1 MLNINHLPAWVRHTD
16 YCPFKALDIDTSDMT
31 IPEYFEVMSY
41 LAILSPKLRQ
51 AINRALRFTK
61 RETLARAKFKAVF
74 ESAPAA
80 VKFGF
85 DRKTYQNAETRRAF
99 YQALRRYQ
107 ENPRPLIT
115 ICSVQRA
122 NHNAGNKLPAR
133 NRYIE
138 PVERRAP
145 EARPYSRNS
154 VRELQSHFARA

>member
-1 MLNINHLPAWVRHTD
+1 MLNINHLPAWIRHTD
-16 YCPFKALDIDTSDMT
+16 YCPFKALDIDASDMS
-31 IPEYFEVMSY
+31 IPEYFEVMAY
-41 LAILSPKLRQ
+41 LAILSPELRH

-85 DRKTYQNAETRRAF
+85 DRKTYQNAESRRAF
-99 YQALRRYQ
+99 YQALHRYN

-122 NHNAGNKLPAR
+122 NHNAGRKLPAR

-138 PVERRAP
+138 PVERRTP
-145 EARPYSRNS
+145 EARPYRRTS
-154 VRELQSHFARA
+154 VQQLAAHFAG

>member
-1 MLNINHLPAWVRHTD
+1 MLNINHLPAWIRHTD
-16 YCPFKALDIDTSDMT
+16 YCPFKALDIDASDMS
-31 IPEYFEVMSY
+31 IPEYFEVMAY
-41 LAILSPKLRQ
+41 LAILSPELRH

-85 DRKTYQNAETRRAF
+85 DRKTYQNAESRRAF
-99 YQALRRYQ
+99 YQALHRYN
-107 ENPRPLIT
+107 ENPRQLIT

-122 NHNAGNKLPAR
+122 NHNAGRKLPAR

-138 PVERRAP
+138 PVERRTP
-145 EARPYSRNS
+145 EARPYRRTS
-154 VRELQSHFARA
+154 VQQLAAHFAG

>member
-16 YCPFKALDIDTSDMT
+16 YCPFKALDIDASDMT
-31 IPEYFEVMSY
+31 VPEYFEVMAY
-41 LAILSPKLRQ
+41 LAVLSPELRH
-51 AINRALRFTK
+51 AINRALKFTK
-61 RETLARAKFKAVF
+61 REALARAKFKAVF

-85 DRKTYQNAETRRAF
+85 DRKTYQNPETRRAF
-99 YQALRRYQ
+99 YQALHRYN

-122 NHNAGNKLPAR
+122 NHNAGRKLPAR

-138 PVERRAP
+138 PVERRTP

>member
-1 MLNINHLPAWVRHTD
+1 MLNINHLPAWIRHTD
-16 YCPFKALDIDTSDMT
+16 YCPFKALDIDASDMS
-31 IPEYFEVMSY
+31 IPEYFEVMAY
-41 LAILSPKLRQ
+41 LAILSPELRH

-85 DRKTYQNAETRRAF
+85 DRKTYQNAESRRAF
-99 YQALRRYQ
+99 YQALRRYN

-122 NHNAGNKLPAR
+122 NHNAGRKLPAR

-145 EARPYSRNS
+145 ESRPYRRTS
-154 VRELQSHFARA
+154 VQQLAAHFAG

>member
-1 MLNINHLPAWVRHTD
+1 
-16 YCPFKALDIDTSDMT
+16 MT
-31 IPEYFEVMSY
+31 IPEYFEVMAY
-41 LAILSPKLRQ
+41 LAILSPELRHT
-51 AINRALRFTK
+51 INRALKFTK
-61 RETLARAKFKAVF
+61 REALARKKFKTAF
-74 ESAPAA
+74 EAAPTA

-122 NHNAGNKLPAR
+122 NHNAGSKLPAR

-138 PVERRAP
+138 PVERKTP
-145 EARPYSRNS
+145 EARPYSRTS
-154 VRELQSHFARA
+154 VQQLAAHFARV

>member
-16 YCPFKALDIDTSDMT
+16 YCPLKALDIDTEDMT
-31 IPEYFEVMSY
+31 IPEYFEVMAY
-41 LAILSPKLRQ
+41 LAILSPELRH
-51 AINRALRFTK
+51 AINRALCFTK
-61 RETLARAKFKAVF
+61 REALARAKFKAVF
-74 ESAPAA
+74 EAAPAA

-85 DRKTYQNAETRRAF
+85 DRKTYQNPETRRAF

-138 PVERRAP
+138 PVERRTP

>member
-16 YCPFKALDIDTSDMT
+16 YCPLKALDIETDDMT
-31 IPEYFEVMSY
+31 IPEYFEVMAY
-41 LAILSPKLRQ
+41 LAILSPGLRH
-51 AINRALRFTK
+51 AINRALKFTK

-85 DRKTYQNAETRRAF
+85 DRKTYQNAESRRAF

-122 NHNAGNKLPAR
+122 NHNAGRKLPAR

-145 EARPYSRNS
+145 ESRPYRRTS
-154 VRELQSHFARA
+154 VQQLAAHFAG

>member
-1 MLNINHLPAWVRHTD
+1 MLNINHLPAWIRHTK

-31 IPEYFEVMSY
+31 IPEYFEVMTY
-41 LAILSPKLRQ
+41 LAILSPILRH

-61 RETLARAKFKAVF
+61 REALARKKFKAVF

-85 DRKTYQNAETRRAF
+85 DNKTYQNPETRRAF

-122 NHNAGNKLPAR
+122 NHNAGSKLPAQ
-133 NRYIE
+133 NRYTE
-138 PVERRAP
+138 PVERKTP
-145 EARPYSRNS
+145 EARPYRRTSIQQ
-154 VRELQSHFARA
+154 LAAHFARA

>member
-16 YCPFKALDIDTSDMT
+16 YCPFKALDIDASDMT

-41 LAILSPKLRQ
+41 LAILSPELRH
-51 AINRALRFTK
+51 AINRALRFAK
-61 RETLARAKFKAVF
+61 REALARAKFKAVF

-85 DRKTYQNAETRRAF
+85 DRKTYQNPETRRAF
-99 YQALRRYQ
+99 YQTLRRYQ

-115 ICSVQRA
+115 ICSIQRA
-122 NHNAGNKLPAR
+122 NHNAGRKLPAR

-145 EARPYSRNS
+145 ESRPYRRTS
-154 VRELQSHFARA
+154 VQQLAAHFAG

>member
-1 MLNINHLPAWVRHTD
+1 MLNINHLPAWVRHTE
-16 YCPFKALDIDTSDMT
+16 YCPFKSLDIDASDMT
-31 IPEYFEVMSY
+31 IPEYFEVMAY
-41 LAILSPKLRQ
+41 LAILSPELRH
-51 AINRALRFTK
+51 AINRALRFAK
-61 RETLARAKFKAVF
+61 REALARKKFKAVF

-85 DRKTYQNAETRRAF
+85 DRKTYQNPETRRAF
-99 YQALRRYQ
+99 YQTLRRYN

-133 NRYIE
+133 NRYME

-145 EARPYSRNS
+145 EARPYHRTS
-154 VRELQSHFARA
+154 VEQLAAHFARA

>member
-1 MLNINHLPAWVRHTD
+1 MLNINHLPAWVRHTT
-16 YCPFKALDIDTSDMT
+16 YCPFKALDIDASDMT
-31 IPEYFEVMSY
+31 IPEYFEVLSY
-41 LAILSPKLRQ
+41 LAILSPVLRH

-85 DRKTYQNAETRRAF
+85 DRKTYQNPETRRAF
-99 YQALRRYQ
+99 YQALRHYN
-107 ENPRPLIT
+107 ENPHPLIT

-122 NHNAGNKLPAR
+122 NHNAGRKLPAR

-145 EARPYSRNS
+145 EARPYHRTSAQQ
-154 VRELQSHFARA
+154 LAAHFAG

>member
-1 MLNINHLPAWVRHTD
+1 MLNINHLPAWVRHTE
-16 YCPFKALDIDTSDMT
+16 YCPLKALDIDASDMT
-31 IPEYFEVMSY
+31 IPEYFEVMAY
-41 LAILSPKLRQ
+41 LAILSPELRQ

-61 RETLARAKFKAVF
+61 REALARAKFKAVF
-74 ESAPAA
+74 EAAPAA

-85 DRKTYQNAETRRAF
+85 DRKTYQNPETRRAF

-122 NHNAGNKLPAR
+122 NHNAGRKLPAR

-145 EARPYSRNS
+145 EARPYRRTSIQQ
-154 VRELQSHFARA
+154 LAAHFAG

>member
-16 YCPFKALDIDTSDMT
+16 YCPLKVLDIDTEDMT
-31 IPEYFEVMSY
+31 IPEYFEVMAY
-41 LAILSPKLRQ
+41 LAILSPELRH

-74 ESAPAA
+74 EAAPAA

-85 DRKTYQNAETRRAF
+85 DRKTYQNPETRRAF
-99 YQALRRYQ
+99 HQALRCYQ

-133 NRYIE
+133 NRYSE
-138 PVERRAP
+138 PVERRVP
-145 EARPYSRNS
+145 EARPYRRTSIQQ
-154 VRELQSHFARA
+154 LAAQFAG

>member
-1 MLNINHLPAWVRHTD
+1 MLNINHLPAWVRHNT
-16 YCPFKALDIDTSDMT
+16 YCPFKALDIDASDMT

-41 LAILSPKLRQ
+41 LAILSPVLRH

-85 DRKTYQNAETRRAF
+85 DRKTYQNPETRRAF
-99 YQALRRYQ
+99 YQTLRRYQ

-122 NHNAGNKLPAR
+122 NHNAGRKLPAR

-145 EARPYSRNS
+145 ESRPYRRTS
-154 VRELQSHFARA
+154 VQQLAAHFAG

>member
-1 MLNINHLPAWVRHTD
+1 MLNINHLPAWVRHTT
-16 YCPFKALDIDTSDMT
+16 YCPLRALDIETDDMSV
-31 IPEYFEVMSY
+31 PEYFEVMAY
-41 LAILSPKLRQ
+41 LAILSPELRH
-51 AINRALRFTK
+51 AINRALKFTK
-61 RETLARAKFKAVF
+61 REALERAKFKAVF
-74 ESAPAA
+74 QAAPAA

-122 NHNAGNKLPAR
+122 NHNAGRKLPAR

-145 EARPYSRNS
+145 EARPYHRTS
-154 VRELQSHFARA
+154 VQQLAAHFAS

>member
-85 DRKTYQNAETRRAF
+85 DRKTYQSPETRRAF

-115 ICSVQRA
+115 ICSVKRA
-122 NHNAGNKLPAR
+122 NHNAGRKLPAR

-138 PVERRAP
+138 PVERRTP
-145 EARPYSRNS
+145 EARPYHRTS
-154 VRELQSHFARA
+154 VQQLAAHFAG

>member
-1 MLNINHLPAWVRHTD
+1 MLNINHLPAWIRHTD
-16 YCPFKALDIDTSDMT
+16 YCPFKALDIDASDMS
-31 IPEYFEVMSY
+31 IPEYFEVMAY
-41 LAILSPKLRQ
+41 LAILSPELRH

-85 DRKTYQNAETRRAF
+85 DRKTYQNAESRRAF
-99 YQALRRYQ
+99 YQALHRYN

-122 NHNAGNKLPAR
+122 NHNAGRKLPAR

-145 EARPYSRNS
+145 EARPYHRTSAQQ
-154 VRELQSHFARA
+154 LAAHFAG